1 MQDTSSSLLF
11 IPDISGFTAF
21 VQQTEITHSQYI
33 IAELL
38 EVIGKANDLGLQLAE
53 IEGDALFFYKHLDI
67 PPIEALWQQARKM
80 FIAFHTHL
88 QHYDTRRIC
97 DCAACSTAV
106 NLSLKIVAHAGT
118 IGFVE
123 ALGRQKPHGE
133 DVIIVHRLLKN
144 DIHQREYFLWSDA
157 LVHTAPEHIDRLQD
171 QHVQV
176 LTGCSTYPHIGTV
189 HYHYMSLT
197 PLLQE
202 IRLTPRT
209 PAYLTIP
216 NPVTF
221 SGIIRQSAE
230 LIYQRLLDLSIRE
243 DINLH
248 VKDVTFEAHEVNRV
262 GTKHACYVH
271 GAVLSIETV
280 KGQRSKD
287 TLVLVEKIENM
298 PLLQTATLVYTLEK
312 APNQTSMTIEA
323 HFTPKALAKPFAR
336 VVRAMMRQHI
346 KTLFM
351 GLKHLCEQAA

>member
-1 MQDTSSSLLF
+1 MKDMSSSLLF

-67 PPIEALWQQARKM
+67 PPIEALWQQARNM
-80 FIAFHTHL
+80 FIAFHTQL
-88 QHYDTRRIC
+88 KHYDTRRIC
-97 DCAACSTAV
+97 DCAACSTTV
-106 NLSLKIVAHAGT
+106 NLSLKIVAHAGA

-123 ALGRQKPHGE
+123 ALGRQTPHGE

-144 DIHQREYFLWSDA
+144 DIQHREYILLSEA
-157 LVHTAPEHIDRLQD
+157 LVHTAPKHIDRFQD

-176 LTGCSTYPHIGTV
+176 LTGCYTYPQIGTV
-189 HYHYMSLT
+189 NYHYIPLT

-202 IRLTPRT
+202 VRLTSET

-221 SGIIRQSAE
+221 AGTIRQPAE
-230 LIYQRLLDLSIRE
+230 LIYQRLLDLSIRK
-243 DINLH
+243 DINPH

-262 GTKHACYVH
+262 GTKHECYVH
-271 GAVLSIETV
+271 GPSSSTAGGTV
-280 KGQRSKD
+280 
-287 TLVLVEKIENM
+287 
-298 PLLQTATLVYTLEK
+298 A
-312 APNQTSMTIEA
+312 
-323 HFTPKALAKPFAR
+323 
-336 VVRAMMRQHI
+336 
-346 KTLFM
+346 
-351 GLKHLCEQAA
+351 